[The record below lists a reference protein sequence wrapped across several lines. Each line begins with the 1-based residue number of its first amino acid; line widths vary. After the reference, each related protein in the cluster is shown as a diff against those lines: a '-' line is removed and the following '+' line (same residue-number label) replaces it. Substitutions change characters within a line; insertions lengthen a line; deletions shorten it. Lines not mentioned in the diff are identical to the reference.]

1 MFQETAVNDALRV
14 DYQTNPS
21 QYRHW
26 KLSFDGPVATLT
38 ADFDEKIGR
47 AHV

>member
-1 MFQETAVNDALRV
+1 MTSTPPSAV

-26 KLSFDGPVATLT
+26 KLSF
-38 ADFDEKIGR
+38 E
-47 AHV
+47 

>member
-1 MFQETAVNDALRV
+1 MSQAPRV

-26 KLSFDGPVATLT
+26 KLSFQWRYWLGFVW
-38 ADFDEKIGR
+38 
-47 AHV
+47 